1 MISLFARKEINIVR
15 MYERGGGS
23 NGDDRKELKMITS
36 KKMYKFFIILH
47 RRDFKNHVMI
57 HVYGADMWER

>member
-36 KKMYKFFIILH
+36 KKMYKFLLFCIEEIL
-47 RRDFKNHVMI
+47 RIML
-57 HVYGADMWER
+57 